1 MISIIYSCSPERAR
15 KILNGEATL
24 DIRKIV
30 PKDIEEIIKEQGG
43 IWVYMYVTKKQSGR
57 IFINKGESWYG
68 NVQEKTSIIQH
79 PTFFEMDYGGKVVAR
94 WWFDEYDT
102 YYLEKP
108 LNLEITY
115 IGNSLSNGCE
125 YTKETKIELL
135 KKSCLTFQQIWD
147 CGIKRFDNQQS
158 MVYALHIKRLEIFE
172 KPMELGEFYRFSSR
186 YQYDFIM
193 KSKMIN
199 EKERKYYINSFK
211 LQEAPKSWQY
221 VWVKE

>member
-15 KILNGEATL
+15 KILNREATL
-24 DIRKIV
+24 EMRKIV

-43 IWVYMYVTKKQSGR
+43 IWVYMYVTKRKPELYTQMWQ
-57 IFINKGESWYG
+57 FVG
-68 NVQEKTSIIQH
+68 NAYQN
-79 PTFFEMDYGGKVVAR
+79 GKVVAR
-94 WWFDEYDT
+94 FWFDEYDT
-102 YYLEKP
+102 YYLERP

-115 IGNSLSNGCE
+115 RGNGSRNGCE
-125 YTKETKIELL
+125 YTKETKIKLL

-147 CGIKRFDNQQS
+147 CGIKRFENQQS
-158 MVYALHIKRLEIFE
+158 MVYALHIKRLEIFD
-172 KPMELGEFYRFSSR
+172 KPMDLGEFYRFSSR

-199 EKERKYYINSFK
+199 EQERKYYINSFK